1 MASYNK
7 AILIGRLT
15 ADPELKQTPS
25 GTFVC
30 AFSLAVDRPYKK
42 EGAPGCDFLNVVAW
56 RGEAEFVARYFRK
69 GQQIFVEGQIQV
81 RSYKDK
87 RGETRY
93 VTEIIADGV
102 RFVDSKKAE
111 DTPAAVAPGYNPYTD
126 QESKEFEEV
135 NVADEDLPF

>member
-25 GTFVC
+25 GTSVC

-93 VTEIIADGV
+93 VTEIIADDV

-111 DTPAAVAPGYNPYTD
+111 DTPAAVAPGYNPYDASEAQKFT
-126 QESKEFEEV
+126 EV
-135 NVADEDLPF
+135 PVSEDDLPF